1 MTIFFL
7 DDAPQ
12 YYIKKSKTG
21 ELNEKVMIV
30 NETGTLTSNYP
41 NGKVALQITFNK
53 GNKEGAFFI
62 NNDQGKPEYKAF
74 YKDDVVHND
83 RIEYYANG
91 NIYLKEHFVSND
103 YEGLQEY
110 FKEDGILWIKAEY
123 KNDELHGKTQIFTNG
138 VLTLTKKYDSDY
150 LVDVIK

>member
-1 MTIFFL
+1 M
-7 DDAPQ
+7 Q
-12 YYIKKSKTG
+12 
-21 ELNEKVMIV
+21 LNNV

-53 GNKEGAFFI
+53 GNKEGEFFI

-110 FKEDGILWIKAEY
+110 FKEDGKPWIKAEY

-138 VLTLTKKYDSDY
+138 VLTLTKKYLWISLWITLHFLQNLGY
-150 LVDVIK
+150 LNQVCCGYVCGYP